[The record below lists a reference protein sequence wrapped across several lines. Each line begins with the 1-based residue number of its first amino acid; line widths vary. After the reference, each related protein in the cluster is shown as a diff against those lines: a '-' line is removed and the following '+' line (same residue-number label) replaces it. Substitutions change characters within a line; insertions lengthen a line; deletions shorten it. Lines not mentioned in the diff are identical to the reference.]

1 MRRGILRTI
10 VFALLDNLIW
20 VLVLIALI
28 TFSLLSDRF
37 AEPRNLV
44 GIIPRVAAVG
54 MLVMGQSFTMLTGHF
69 DLSSESNI
77 GLTAM
82 VGGLLMAEEIF
93 GGLGTMYPPG
103 VAMFLMLLVGAGV
116 GVLNGLMVT
125 RLKMN
130 NLVVTIAMLI
140 TLRGLIYIISPGSS
154 ASIFPE
160 AFNWLGNGTL
170 FTFTYQG
177 DTINFPVSI
186 AFVLLCF
193 AAAHIVTRYTQF
205 GRNMYAV
212 GSNREA
218 AEAAGIRSDNVVLWV
233 YIISGLCA
241 AIGSILI
248 AGRMDSVTPR
258 TGAGWIFQVQAAA
271 IIGGVSLMGG
281 RGSMIGAL
289 GGVLLWGILD
299 TGLSIMR
306 ADPFT
311 IEVFRGGLLL
321 FAMLLDAIKVRYLNR
336 VAVRESLAKTTIGLQ
351 DKTSYA

>member
-1 MRRGILRTI
+1 MRSGILRTI
-10 VFALLDNLIW
+10 IFTLLDNLIW

-37 AEPRNLV
+37 AEPQNLIH
-44 GIIPRVAAVG
+44 IIPRVAAVG

-93 GGLGTMYPPG
+93 GGLGVMYPPG
-103 VAMFLMLLVGAGV
+103 AAMAIMLLVGAGV
-116 GVLNGLMVT
+116 GLLNGFMVT
-125 RLKMN
+125 RLRMN

-140 TLRGLIYIISPGSS
+140 TVRGLIYIISPGSS
-154 ASIFPE
+154 ASIFPVR
-160 AFNWLGNGTL
+160 FNWLGDGTL

-177 DTINFPVSI
+177 DEIGFPVSI

-193 AAAHIVTRYTQF
+193 AIAHLVTHYTQF

-212 GSNREA
+212 GANREA

-241 AIGSILI
+241 AVGGVLI

-321 FAMLLDAIKVRYLNR
+321 FAMLLDAIKARYLNR